1 MCPFFLLPPRWEA
14 GEAAQGVGGA
24 RPAALGLGDGREIGE
39 KGEGDA
45 GVRFPSSISEER
57 ARGEE
62 CGGHGRGGSA
72 AAVGGA
78 VGAARGGCR
87 RGKRERVVWGLDY
100 PPWLGLER
108 SEGSAPLDRRRRR
121 GCRAG
126 ERGRGVAARLEVVG
140 VKLRGSAASFI
151 GGQGGGA
158 GSRAAAASTAA
169 L

>member
-1 MCPFFLLPPRWEA
+1 MCPFFLLPPRWET

-62 CGGHGRGGSA
+62 HGGHGRGRSA

-78 VGAARGGCR
+78 VEVARGGCR
-87 RGKRERVVWGLDY
+87 QGKREVKGPNTYLD
-100 PPWLGLER
+100 PWFG
-108 SEGSAPLDRRRRR
+108 
-121 GCRAG
+121 
-126 ERGRGVAARLEVVG
+126 
-140 VKLRGSAASFI
+140 
-151 GGQGGGA
+151 
-158 GSRAAAASTAA
+158 
-169 L
+169 

>member
-1 MCPFFLLPPRWEA
+1 MCPFFLLPPRWET

-24 RPAALGLGDGREIGE
+24 RPAALGLGDGRDIGE

-87 RGKRERVVWGLDY
+87 WGKRERVVRGLVY
-100 PPWLGLER
+100 PPWLGLGR
-108 SEGSAPLDRRRRR
+108 SEGAALRYRRRRR
-121 GCRAG
+121 
-126 ERGRGVAARLEVVG
+126 
-140 VKLRGSAASFI
+140 
-151 GGQGGGA
+151 
-158 GSRAAAASTAA
+158 
-169 L
+169 